1 MPDTMGVPLPAP
13 SATNGVRPRAIDRAR
28 KAYHGV
34 GRQRLEVPEWPDDQ
48 GHPLEVFFEPLSQ
61 ADLEHLTAQ
70 NPTSVYQEHVYLLI
84 NKLRDDQGQPLFDYR
99 DKIALMHEVEAGI
112 ILRLKNAI
120 WSTSSIQTVDEAK
133 NILGTDQA
141 LEFRMMLADR
151 LNVSLDTV
159 NGWPLN
165 HLVLWA
171 AWITLHPT
179 KAGVPSL
186 GA

>member
-1 MPDTMGVPLPAP
+1 MENPQSAP
-13 SATNGVRPRAIDRAR
+13 PPISTNGTPPPRAIDRAR

-34 GRQRLEVPEWPDDQ
+34 GRQRLEVQEWPDDE
-48 GHPLEVFFEPLSQ
+48 GRPLEVFFEPLSQ

-70 NPTSVYQEHVYLLI
+70 NPKSVYEEHVYLVI

-120 WSTSSIQTVDEAK
+120 WNSSSISTVDEAK
-133 NILGTDQA
+133 QVLGQDSA

-151 LNVSLDTV
+151 LNVSLETV
-159 NGWPLN
+159 NSWPLT

-171 AWITLHPT
+171 AYCTMNPA

-186 GA
+186 GG